1 MQRNESCKIGRTE
14 VMAIGQSSFT
24 MISGPTQVPNARRS
38 DVFAFNLNGCVKPL
52 SRANTIGK
60 TELLRRAEISDE
72 DLLEPS
78 RGWRSSCTHIIG
90 EHLGQKESL

>member
-1 MQRNESCKIGRTE
+1 
-14 VMAIGQSSFT
+14 MAIGQSPFT
-24 MISGPTQVPNARRS
+24 MISGPSQVPTERRS

-52 SRANTIGK
+52 SGANTIGK

-90 EHLGQKESL
+90 EPLGQRESLEVSQDSV

>member
-1 MQRNESCKIGRTE
+1 
-14 VMAIGQSSFT
+14 MAIGQSPFT
-24 MISGPTQVPNARRS
+24 MISGPAQVPTERRS

-78 RGWRSSCTHIIG
+78 RGWRSSCTHIVG
-90 EHLGQKESL
+90 EHLRQKESLEVLQDSVKE

>member
-1 MQRNESCKIGRTE
+1 
-14 VMAIGQSSFT
+14 MAIGQSPFT
-24 MISGPTQVPNARRS
+24 MISGPTQVPTERRS

-52 SRANTIGK
+52 SGANTIGK

-78 RGWRSSCTHIIG
+78 RGWQSSCTHIVR
-90 EHLGQKESL
+90 EHLGQRENLEVSQDSV